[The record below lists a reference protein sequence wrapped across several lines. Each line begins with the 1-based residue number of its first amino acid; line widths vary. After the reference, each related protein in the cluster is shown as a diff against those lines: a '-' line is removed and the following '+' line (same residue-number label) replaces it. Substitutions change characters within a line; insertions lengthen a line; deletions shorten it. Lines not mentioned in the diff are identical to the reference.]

1 MIDLGGPEITLTDP
15 RLLLGAATL
24 ALALIVLLAGKL
36 AGTRRHLAER
46 TRAAEDLARRLEVA
60 EADAVRLAEAEQA
73 LREANTQLNEQDR
86 TVALLEQQ
94 LRNEKEQ
101 HQARIEDMTRIRKEL
116 EDRFQSLA
124 SGVLQKNSESFLN
137 LVSERFKQHQSTA
150 QEDLAKRQTA
160 IDALVKPLN
169 EKLGKFDSMIG
180 QIEKS
185 RNEAYGQI
193 REQMAALA
201 RNNTSLEKE
210 TRKLVQALRAPK
222 SRGRWG
228 EMQLRQVF
236 EMAGMAEHVDFELER
251 SFDTDQG
258 RQRPD
263 AIVRLP
269 GGKVI
274 VVDAK
279 TPLEAFLNALEAET
293 PDAQQAQM
301 VHHARQVRQHVK
313 LLSSKAYHDMI
324 AETPDFVVMFIPGE
338 TFVSAA
344 VEADPGLLEYAF
356 ENRVLIATP
365 TTLIALVKAI
375 AYGWQ
380 QEKMAENA
388 VEVQKAAKELY
399 DRLGVFAGHVDKVGK
414 SLRQS
419 VDHFNR
425 AVGSFE
431 ARVLPSARKF
441 ETMGVVS
448 AEGAT
453 SIAQVD
459 VEPRGLAVELPGSD

>member
-1 MIDLGGPEITLTDP
+1 MITLGGQTFALTDP
-15 RLLLGAATL
+15 RVLAAAGAL
-24 ALALIVLLAGKL
+24 LIVVLILIARL
-36 AGTRRHLAER
+36 VTARR
-46 TRAAEDLARRLEVA
+46 RADAAVMHAEDLTRQLELA
-60 EADAVRLAEAEQA
+60 QADTVRLAETEQG
-73 LREANTQLNEQDR
+73 LREANAQLNEQDR
-86 TVALLEQQ
+86 TIALLEQQ
-94 LRNEKEQ
+94 LRSEKEQ
-101 HQARIEDMTRIRKEL
+101 HQARIDDMTKVRKEL

-137 LVSERFKQHQSTA
+137 LVSERFKQHQSSA
-150 QEDLAKRQTA
+150 EEDLAKRQTA
-160 IDALVKPLN
+160 IDALVTPLN
-169 EKLGKFDSMIG
+169 EKLGKFDAMIG

-193 REQMAALA
+193 REQMTALA
-201 RNNTSLEKE
+201 LNNNSLEKE

-236 EMAGMAEHVDFELER
+236 EMAGMAEHVDFEMER

-279 TPLEAFLNALEAET
+279 TPLEAFLNGLEAET
-293 PDAQQAQM
+293 PEGQQQQM

-313 LLSSKAYHDMI
+313 LLASKAYHDMI

-344 VEADPGLLEYAF
+344 VEADPGLLEFAF
-356 ENRVLIATP
+356 ENRVLISTP

-380 QEKMAENA
+380 QEKMAKNA

-441 ETMGVVS
+441 EAMGVVS

-453 SIAQVD
+453 TIAQVD

>member
-1 MIDLGGPEITLTDP
+1 MIALAGQEIALTDP
-15 RLLLGAATL
+15 RILLGAATL
-24 ALALIVLLAGKL
+24 ALALILLLAAKL
-36 AGTRRHLAER
+36 AATRRRLTEETRLSEDLTRQLDASEARAALLAE
-46 TRAAEDLARRLEVA
+46 TEAALQEARDRLARQSTQIALMDERLRSE
-60 EADAVRLAEAEQA
+60 R
-73 LREANTQLNEQDR
+73 
-86 TVALLEQQ
+86 
-94 LRNEKEQ
+94 EQ
-101 HQARIEDMTRIRKEL
+101 HEARVSDMVAVRKEL

-124 SGVLQKNSESFLN
+124 AGVLQKNSESFLN

-150 QEDLAKRQTA
+150 QDDLAKRQTA
-160 IDALVKPLN
+160 IDALVTPLN
-169 EKLGKFDSMIG
+169 EKLGKFDTMIG

-201 RNNTSLEKE
+201 LNNTSLEKE

-279 TPLEAFLNALEAET
+279 TPLDAFLNGLEADT
-293 PDAQQAQM
+293 PEGQQKHIL
-301 VHHARQVRQHVK
+301 HHARQVRQHVK
-313 LLSSKAYHDMI
+313 LLASKAYHDMI

-380 QEKMAENA
+380 QEKMAKNA

-441 ETMGVVS
+441 EAMGVVS

-453 SIAQVD
+453 TIAQVD
-459 VEPRGLAVELPGSD
+459 VEPRGMAVELPETD